1 MFARHRLV
9 ACRGLVC
16 ALLLA
21 SLPLR
26 AAEKPD
32 RIIVCGASGQL
43 GELTVKE
50 LLRRGVNPKNLILV
64 SHTPEKLAEY
74 AKMGATVRLGDLYKL
89 ETLVGAYTGGT
100 RMLLIS
106 IGGASPTPRPLAH
119 KAGFDAAV
127 KAGAKHIAYT
137 SFLGADM
144 GATPLNA
151 EHQQTGNY
159 LKASGA
165 KWTIL
170 RNGFYADLNLSAAIA
185 MVKTGSTNAP

>member
-1 MFARHRLV
+1 
-9 ACRGLVC
+9 
-16 ALLLA
+16 
-21 SLPLR
+21 
-26 AAEKPD
+26 
-32 RIIVCGASGQL
+32 
-43 GELTVKE
+43 
-50 LLRRGVNPKNLILV
+50 
-64 SHTPEKLAEY
+64 
-74 AKMGATVRLGDLYKL
+74 
-89 ETLVGAYTGGT
+89 
-100 RMLLIS
+100 MLLIS

-151 EHQQTGNY
+151 EHQQTENY